1 MQSLTGKVAVVTG
14 AARGIG
20 RGIALCLA
28 QEGANIVVNDL
39 QVADSQNVALEIEQ
53 MGRLALACEA
63 DVSDRGQVTSL
74 YEAAVSR
81 FQRID
86 VIVANAAISIR
97 EPILDANWQNVL
109 RTLEV
114 SQFGVFHTCQLGAQE
129 LVKQGNGGKI
139 VIISSILAEIPMA
152 TSAAYN
158 MAKAAISHLGRTMA
172 AELACHRINVNIIAP
187 GYIDTPGERQFAS
200 EEQLQ
205 QASQNIPWG
214 RLGTAHD
221 IGRAVAYLASQDA
234 DYVTGTTLVVDGGY
248 RMGMR
253 LPSD

>member
-39 QVADSQNVALEIEQ
+39 RVADSQNVALEIEQ

-86 VIVANAAISIR
+86 VIVANAASSVR
-97 EPILDANWQNVL
+97 EPILDAQWQNVL

-114 SQFGVFHTCQLGAQE
+114 SQFGVFHTCQLGARQ

-139 VIISSILAEIPMA
+139 VIISSILAEIPLA

-158 MAKAAISHLGRTMA
+158 MAKAAIGHLGRTMA
-172 AELACHRINVNIIAP
+172 AELARHRINVNIVAP

-200 EEQLQ
+200 EVQLR

-214 RLGTAHD
+214 RLGTARD
-221 IGRAVAYLASQDA
+221 IGRAVAYLASGDA
-234 DYVTGTTLVVDGGY
+234 DYITGATLVVDGGY
-248 RMGMR
+248 RVGMR
-253 LPSD
+253 LPND

>member
-39 QVADSQNVALEIEQ
+39 RAVDSCKVVLEIEQ
-53 MGRLALACEA
+53 MGRLALSSEA
-63 DVSDRGQVTSL
+63 DVSDRGQVTAL
-74 YEAAVSR
+74 YKAALSH
-81 FQRID
+81 FGHLD

-114 SQFGVFHTCQLGAQE
+114 SQFGVFHTCQLGAQQ
-129 LVKQGNGGKI
+129 LVKQGKGGKI

-205 QASQNIPWG
+205 LASQNIPWG

>member
-39 QVADSQNVALEIEQ
+39 RVADSQNVALEIEQ

-74 YEAAVSR
+74 YEATVSR

-86 VIVANAAISIR
+86 VIVANAASSVR
-97 EPILDANWQNVL
+97 EPILDAQWQNVL

-114 SQFGVFHTCQLGAQE
+114 SQFGVFHTCQLGARQ

-139 VIISSILAEIPMA
+139 VIISSILAEIPLA
-152 TSAAYN
+152 TSAA
-158 MAKAAISHLGRTMA
+158 
-172 AELACHRINVNIIAP
+172 
-187 GYIDTPGERQFAS
+187 
-200 EEQLQ
+200 
-205 QASQNIPWG
+205 
-214 RLGTAHD
+214 
-221 IGRAVAYLASQDA
+221 
-234 DYVTGTTLVVDGGY
+234 
-248 RMGMR
+248 
-253 LPSD
+253 